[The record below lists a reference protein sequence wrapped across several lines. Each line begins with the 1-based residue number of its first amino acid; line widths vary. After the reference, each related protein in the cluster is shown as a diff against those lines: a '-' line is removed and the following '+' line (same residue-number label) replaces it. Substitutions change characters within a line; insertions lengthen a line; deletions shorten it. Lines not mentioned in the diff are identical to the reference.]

1 LLGENRREPPH
12 ARPLFTLSFSQHPPN
27 QLAYRAKVQPQEV
40 LVSIGLRSFFLI
52 FSLACLNI
60 MPALAKKP
68 DTGFLDRV
76 VNVQGTDY
84 KYQVFIPDNWNSHQ
98 KWPIILFLHGA
109 GERGDDGLNQTDVGI
124 GTAIRVDRSRF
135 NAIVVMPQCR
145 KNIWWIQ
152 SPMDDVAIQSLDAA
166 AKEFHGDP
174 ARTYLTGLSMG
185 GFGSWFI
192 AAKYPNR
199 FAAMIVICGGI
210 RPPVNA
216 YKMDPDLAKLTPP
229 DQPQSYASA
238 AAKVGKV
245 PVWIFHGGD
254 DDIVP
259 VIESQRMNT
268 AMKAL
273 GGEVHYTE
281 YPGVKHVSWDRAYD
295 EPKLFPW
302 LFSKSR

>member
-1 LLGENRREPPH
+1 
-12 ARPLFTLSFSQHPPN
+12 
-27 QLAYRAKVQPQEV
+27 
-40 LVSIGLRSFFLI
+40 VSIGLRPFFL
-52 FSLACLNI
+52 FFFLMSLNI
-60 MPALAKKP
+60 NPALAKKP

-76 VNVQGTDY
+76 VNIQGTAY
-84 KYQVFIPDNWNSHQ
+84 KYQVFLPDTWNPHQ

-124 GTAIRVDRSRF
+124 GTAIRIDRSRF
-135 NAIVVMPQCR
+135 DAIVVMPQCR

-152 SPMDDVAIQSLDAA
+152 SPMDDLAIQSLDAA
-166 AKEFHGDP
+166 TKEFHGDP
-174 ARTYLTGLSMG
+174 SRTYLTGMSMG
-185 GFGSWFI
+185 GYGSWFI
-192 AAKYPNR
+192 AGKYPKK

-210 RPPVNA
+210 RPPENA
-216 YKMDPDLAKLTPP
+216 YKTDPSLAKLTPP
-229 DQPQSYASA
+229 DQPQSYANA
-238 AAKVGKV
+238 ASKVGKI
-245 PVWIFHGGD
+245 PVWIFHGAD